1 MESNNA
7 EQTITGEATSNG
19 VEREVQSNK
28 NRKQRRFEAKLA
40 RSKKQLSRRTHADNI
55 KAVVR
60 QMKESKR
67 VQNLVLE
74 GKLDKYL
81 G

>member
-1 MESNNA
+1 MESNT
-7 EQTITGEATSNG
+7 EQTLPQELASTEPEKPT
-19 VEREVQSNK
+19 VVK

-40 RSKKQLSRRTHADNI
+40 RSNKQLTLRTYANTI
-55 KAVVR
+55 KATVR

-67 VQNLVLE
+67 VQDLVVE